1 MSRKQKTR
9 EKIMKAAL
17 ELFSKQGYFKTTT
30 REIAD
35 LAEINE
41 LTLFRH
47 FGTKENLFQQT
58 TQAYVQDINIKGEI
72 EQFKNQS
79 FEVSIREIALDYL
92 EFCIENTQLYKIQM
106 HLSDNMKDFV
116 RLKLSRGYQKELKEY
131 FTELKDEDKINGD
144 PEKMSVVFING
155 ILGAF
160 TVYVLT
166 NNTFTDIPLE
176 ALVIEQANQFA
187 QYYKK

>member
-9 EKIMKAAL
+9 ERIMKAAL

-72 EQFKNQS
+72 EQFKNQP
-79 FEVSIREIALDYL
+79 FEDSIREIALDYL
-92 EFCIENTQLYKIQM
+92 EFCQQNTQLYKIQM

-131 FTELKDEDKINGD
+131 FTELKKEEKINGN
-144 PEKMSVVFING
+144 PEKMSVVFINS

-166 NNTFTDIPLE
+166 DNTFTDIPLE

>member
-9 EKIMKAAL
+9 ERIMKAAL

-72 EQFKNQS
+72 EQFK
-79 FEVSIREIALDYL
+79 RE
-92 EFCIENTQLYKIQM
+92 CIEEEE
-106 HLSDNMKDFV
+106 V
-116 RLKLSRGYQKELKEY
+116 
-131 FTELKDEDKINGD
+131 
-144 PEKMSVVFING
+144 
-155 ILGAF
+155 
-160 TVYVLT
+160 
-166 NNTFTDIPLE
+166 
-176 ALVIEQANQFA
+176 
-187 QYYKK
+187 

>member
-9 EKIMKAAL
+9 ERIMKAAL

-72 EQFKNQS
+72 EQFKNQP
-79 FEVSIREIALDYL
+79 FEDSIREIALDYL
-92 EFCIENTQLYKIQM
+92 EFCQQNTQLYKIQM

-116 RLKLSRGYQKELKEY
+116 RLKLSRGYQKELQEY
-131 FTELKDEDKINGD
+131 FTELKKEEKINGN
-144 PEKMSVVFING
+144 PEKMSVVFINS

-166 NNTFTDIPLE
+166 DNTFTDIPLE

>member
-9 EKIMKAAL
+9 ESIMKAAL
-17 ELFSKQGYFKTTT
+17 SLFSKQGYYKTTT

-35 LAEINE
+35 LADINE

-58 TQAYVQDINIKGEI
+58 TEAYVQEINIKGEI
-72 EQFKNQS
+72 EQFKNQP
-79 FEVSIREIALDYL
+79 FEDSIRAIALDYL
-92 EFCIENTQLYKIQM
+92 EFCYQNTELYKIQM

-116 RLKLSRGYQKELKEY
+116 RLKLSRGYKKELEEY
-131 FTELKDEDKINGD
+131 FQELKAKGVINGE
-144 PEKMSVVFING
+144 PNKMSVVFINS

-176 ALVIEQANQFA
+176 TLVIEQANQFSN
-187 QYYKK
+187 YYKK

>member
-9 EKIMKAAL
+9 ERIMKAAL

-72 EQFKNQS
+72 EQFKNQP
-79 FEVSIREIALDYL
+79 FEDSIREIALDYL
-92 EFCIENTQLYKIQM
+92 EFCQQNTQLYKIQM

-116 RLKLSRGYQKELKEY
+116 RLKLSRGYQIELKEY
-131 FTELKDEDKINGD
+131 FTELKNEDKINGN
-144 PEKMSVVFING
+144 PEKMSVILINS

-160 TVYVLT
+160 TIYVLT

-176 ALVIEQANQFA
+176 ALVVEQADQFA

>member
-1 MSRKQKTR
+1 
-9 EKIMKAAL
+9 MKAAL

-72 EQFKNQS
+72 EQFKNQP
-79 FEVSIREIALDYL
+79 FEDSIREIALDYL
-92 EFCIENTQLYKIQM
+92 EFCQQNTQLYKIQM

-116 RLKLSRGYQKELKEY
+116 RLKLSRGYQKELQEY
-131 FTELKDEDKINGD
+131 FTELKKEEKINGN
-144 PEKMSVVFING
+144 PEKMSVVFINS

-166 NNTFTDIPLE
+166 DNTFTDIPLE

>member
-1 MSRKQKTR
+1 MSRKQKTS

-17 ELFSKQGYFKTTT
+17 DLFSKQGYFKTTT

-72 EQFKNQS
+72 EQFKNQP
-79 FEVSIREIALDYL
+79 FEKSIQDIALDYL
-92 EFCIENTQLYKIQM
+92 EFCYQNKQIYKIQM

-131 FTELKDEDKINGD
+131 FNELKNEGKINGD
-144 PEKMSVVFING
+144 PEKMSVVFINS

-166 NNTFTDIPLE
+166 NDTFTDIPLE
-176 ALVIEQANQFA
+176 DLVIEQANQFA
-187 QYYKK
+187 QYYQK

>member
-9 EKIMKAAL
+9 ERIMKAAL

-72 EQFKNQS
+72 EQFKNQP
-79 FEVSIREIALDYL
+79 FEESIRAIALDYL
-92 EFCIENTQLYKIQM
+92 EFCQQNTQLYKIQM

-116 RLKLSRGYQKELKEY
+116 RLKLSRGYQKELQEY
-131 FTELKDEDKINGD
+131 FTELEKEEKIKGN
-144 PEKMSVVFING
+144 PEKMSVVFINS

-166 NNTFTDIPLE
+166 NNTFTEIPLE